1 MALKSSV
8 FLRRADRDDLET
20 VVAWMED
27 PAFQRFL
34 YGDPARSPKQIRE
47 QIIGMLGRANPMS
60 MPAAVYCMADSKK
73 LGPVGLFQVVNISW
87 RNRSCNLD
95 SYICEKRR
103 NGFHGAIA
111 FFRMLDYCFTV
122 LNMHRVN
129 IYIYGFNARSWRI
142 FEFSGTPRE
151 LVLEEHVARDGKLYA
166 MYGYGVL
173 REDFER
179 LKEINSKSFRGG
191 DLRSMINDL
200 RELTDSEA
208 TA

>member
-8 FLRRADRDDLET
+8 FIRRADRDDLDT
-20 VVAWMED
+20 IVSWMED
-27 PAFQRFL
+27 PEFQRFL

-47 QIIGMLGRANPMS
+47 QIVGMLGRTNPTTA
-60 MPAAVYCMADSKK
+60 PAAVFCMADSKK

-95 SYICEKRR
+95 SFICEKRR
-103 NGFHGAIA
+103 NSFQGTVA
-111 FFRMLDYCFTV
+111 FFRMLEYCFTV

-129 IYIYGFNARSWRI
+129 IFIYGFNARSWRI

-151 LVLEEHVARDGKLYA
+151 LLLREHIARDGQLFD

-173 REDFER
+173 RDDFARLQER
-179 LKEINSKSFRGG
+179 SRQTFRGASLLNMIQDMKTTAVG
-191 DLRSMINDL
+191 DD
-200 RELTDSEA
+200 A
-208 TA
+208 